1 MTAAGIDRLRAND
14 FRRLAEFIQDYSGI
28 KMPATKQTMVEGRLR
43 KRVGATGFGNFAE
56 YCRYLFNEGG
66 LATEAIHLIDV
77 VTTNKTEFFREPDH
91 FKFLAD
97 VALPQMLSERRGGVN
112 TLIKAWST
120 ASSIG
125 AEPYTLAMV
134 MEDVSNRIGGF
145 RISIVAT
152 DISSRVLET
161 AAGATYPEA
170 MIEPVPL
177 EMRKRY
183 LLRGRNGSKGL
194 VRLVPEI
201 RRLVRF
207 GRLNL
212 MDAAYPVDQD
222 MDLIFCRNMLIYFD
236 KPTQQAVLTR
246 LCDHLRPGGCLFLG
260 HSESLAGF
268 GLPLAPIAPTVFRR
282 E

>member
-1 MTAAGIDRLRAND
+1 MMAGGVDHLSGQD
-14 FRRLAEFIQDYSGI
+14 FRRLARFIQDYSGI

-43 KRVGATGFGNFAE
+43 KRVGATGFVTLAE
-56 YCRYLFNEGG
+56 YCRYFFDEGG
-66 LATEAIHLIDV
+66 QATETVHLIDV

-91 FKFLAD
+91 FKFLGD
-97 VALPQMLSERRGGVN
+97 VVLPQLLSGRRAGSS

-134 MEDVSNRIGGF
+134 MDDVSHRLGGF

-152 DISSRVLET
+152 DISTRVLET
-161 AAGATYPEA
+161 AATGIYPEA
-170 MIEPVPL
+170 MIAPVPL
-177 EMRKRY
+177 DLRKRY
-183 LLRGRNGSKGL
+183 LLRGRNGSRGL
-194 VRLVPEI
+194 VRLAPAI

-212 MDAAYPVDQD
+212 MDVSYPIDQD
-222 MDLIFCRNMLIYFD
+222 MDIIFCRNMLIYFD
-236 KPTQQAVLTR
+236 KPTQQAVLGR
-246 LCDHLRPGGCLFLG
+246 LCGHLRAGGCLFLG

-268 GLPLAPIAPTVFRR
+268 GLPLVPIGPTAFRR

>member
-1 MTAAGIDRLRAND
+1 MISDGMDRLRAND
-14 FRRLAEFIQDYSGI
+14 FRRLAQFIQDYSGI
-28 KMPATKQTMVEGRLR
+28 KMPVSKQTMVEGRLR
-43 KRVGATGFGNFAE
+43 KRVGAAGFDKFTE
-56 YCRYLFNEGG
+56 YCRYLFDEGG

-97 VALPQMLSERRGGVN
+97 VALPRMLSERRAGGN
-112 TLIKAWST
+112 TLMKAWST

-125 AEPYTLAMV
+125 SEPYTLAMV
-134 MEDVSNRIGGF
+134 MDDVSNQLGGF

-170 MIEPVPL
+170 MIEPVPP

-183 LLRGRNGSKGL
+183 LLRGRHGSKGL

-212 MDAAYPVDQD
+212 MDAAYPVDHD
-222 MDLIFCRNMLIYFD
+222 MDIIFCRNMLIYFD
-236 KPTQQAVLTR
+236 KPTQHAVLTR

-268 GLPLAPIAPTVFRR
+268 GLPLSPIAPTVFRR
-282 E
+282 G

>member
-1 MTAAGIDRLRAND
+1 MTINGVDRLRVQD
-14 FRRLAEFIQDYSGI
+14 FRRLARFIQDYSGI
-28 KMPATKQTMVEGRLR
+28 KMPDTKQTMVEGRLR
-43 KRVGATGFGNFAE
+43 KRVGAVGVGNFAE
-56 YCRYLFNEGG
+56 YCRFLFDEGG
-66 LATEAIHLIDV
+66 LETEAIHLIDV

-91 FKFLAD
+91 FRFLAD
-97 VALPQMLSERRGGVN
+97 VALPRLLADRRAGSHSLV
-112 TLIKAWST
+112 KAWST

-134 MEDVSNRIGGF
+134 MDDVSRQHGGF

-152 DISSRVLET
+152 DISTRVLQT
-161 AAGATYPEA
+161 AASAVFPEA
-170 MIEPVPL
+170 MIAPVPL
-177 EMRKRY
+177 DMRKRY
-183 LLRGRNGSKGL
+183 LLRGQNASKGL

-201 RRLVRF
+201 RRVVQF

-212 MDAAYPVDQD
+212 MDSSYPIDHD
-222 MDLIFCRNMLIYFD
+222 MDIIFCRNMLIYFD

-246 LCDHLRPGGCLFLG
+246 LCGHLRHGGYLFLG

-268 GLPLAPIAPTVFRR
+268 GLPLNPIAPTVFRR

>member
-1 MTAAGIDRLRAND
+1 
-14 FRRLAEFIQDYSGI
+14 
-28 KMPATKQTMVEGRLR
+28 MVEGRLR
-43 KRVGATGFGNFAE
+43 KRVGATGFTNLTE
-56 YCRYLFNEGG
+56 YCRHLFDEGG
-66 LATEAIHLIDV
+66 LETETIHLIDV

-91 FKFLAD
+91 FRFLAD
-97 VALPQMLSERRGGVN
+97 TALPQLLSERRAGSH
-112 TLIKAWST
+112 TLLKAWST

-134 MEDVSNRIGGF
+134 MDDLSRRLGGF

-152 DISSRVLET
+152 DISTRVLET
-161 AAGATYPEA
+161 AATAIYPEA
-170 MIEPVPL
+170 MIAPVPFD
-177 EMRKRY
+177 MRKRY
-183 LLRGRNGSKGL
+183 LLRGKNASQGL

-201 RRLVRF
+201 RRLVQF

-212 MDAAYPVDQD
+212 MDAAYPVDRD
-222 MDLIFCRNMLIYFD
+222 MDIIFCRNMLIYFD

-268 GLPLAPIAPTVFRR
+268 GLPLKPIGNTVFRR